1 MNPVE
6 IQISGVVS
14 QSPHEICE
22 EFLNLRRWPE
32 FKGYSILPGIKKAE
46 FEVKTPAVVGSI
58 IRVQNTDG
66 SSHVEKIVAWDVDNQ
81 ISMRFQDFSP
91 PLQRLASHFI
101 ETWTFRPVGGGTEV
115 TRKMLM
121 FPKGWLGW
129 VVLQPISRLMKKA
142 FVEHL
147 AELTKEKPVG

>member
-1 MNPVE
+1 MNPIDIELTGIVR
-6 IQISGVVS
+6 QSS
-14 QSPHEICE
+14 QEICE

-32 FKGYSILPGIKKAE
+32 FKGYSFLPGIKKAE

-66 SSHVEKIVAWDVDNQ
+66 SSHVEEIVVWDVDNQ

-91 PLQRLASHFI
+91 PLRGLATHFV

-121 FPKGWLGW
+121 VPKGWLGW
-129 VVLQPISRLMKKA
+129 VVLRPISRLMKKA
-142 FVEHL
+142 FLQHL
-147 AELTKEKPVG
+147 AELTKKES